1 MHRLQQSV
9 TWLQPGAADVF
20 LDFISYSSG
29 PLAEDLLEEVSCPVS
44 ILWGEKD
51 PWEKLE
57 WGRGFQ
63 KHQVVEE
70 FVTIPGGTWGQD
82 ALERVVRTMHGVGV
96 GLDTAD
102 APSGQQSLPSCQV
115 DCNLS
120 LPPDLLRSLCRR
132 GSLPHGR
139 GAAPR
144 EPCHVEVCATA

>member
-1 MHRLQQSV
+1 MPAARLV
-9 TWLQPGAADVF
+9 THLLTAIAACTAFRQVSHWLQPGAADVF

-70 FVTIPGGTWGQD
+70 FVTIPGGNWGQD
-82 ALERVVRTMHGVGV
+82 ALEVCVPLVRTMHEGGV

-102 APSGQQSLPSCQV
+102 APGAQQSR
-115 DCNLS
+115 LS
-120 LPPDLLRSLCRR
+120 M
-132 GSLPHGR
+132 
-139 GAAPR
+139 
-144 EPCHVEVCATA
+144 